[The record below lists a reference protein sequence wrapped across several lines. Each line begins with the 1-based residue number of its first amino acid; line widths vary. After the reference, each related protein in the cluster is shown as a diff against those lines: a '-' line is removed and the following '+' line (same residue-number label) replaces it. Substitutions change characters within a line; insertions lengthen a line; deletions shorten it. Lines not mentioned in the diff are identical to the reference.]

1 MAAALGCNDD
11 TTTLV
16 HAQARVNEV
25 MTSAALNTDSE
36 VQVSVN
42 DGVATLTGKAP
53 NDAVRAR
60 AVAAARSADGVRD
73 VIDHITTPATLTG
86 AVVPRK

>member
-36 VQVSVN
+36 VQVSVH
-42 DGVATLTGKAP
+42 ARWLL
-53 NDAVRAR
+53 RAR
-60 AVAAARSADGVRD
+60 PMECG
-73 VIDHITTPATLTG
+73 T
-86 AVVPRK
+86 